1 MDRDGTAAE
10 PRKTPKSKE
19 QHKARRPR
27 SEIKYPD
34 RGAWKYLVR
43 DLKLTEQQANEL
55 GIAIQH
61 VILDL
66 EPYVAHQAEKP
77 ELVARL
83 KSLETAFR
91 RLQLE
96 LNRSVHRMDKFLPDK
111 MLEAIG
117 KSLTFTAM
125 TQALGTDVFPAKT
138 DNDIRRL
145 ISGRMTISM
154 AHLEARYA
162 PQRETLGLKYGHLIL
177 KHHIE
182 SLWAPLKNW
191 VEQDKLNKGGRP
203 PDVVRNFLIDRLAEV
218 SPSIIGKAASI
229 STSGKF
235 VELCLR
241 VLPACGLSSDGVEKT
256 VVSVVRKRRTR
267 LRPGKSS

>member
-10 PRKTPKSKE
+10 PSKTPKSKE
-19 QHKARRPR
+19 QHKARKP
-27 SEIKYPD
+27 EIKYPD
-34 RGAWKYLVR
+34 RGAWRYLVR
-43 DLKLTEQQANEL
+43 DLKLTKQQANEL
-55 GIAIQH
+55 GIAILH

-66 EPYVAHQAEKP
+66 KPHQTRQAEKP

-83 KSLETAFR
+83 KSLETAFQ

-96 LNRSVHRMDKFLPDK
+96 LNRSAHRLDKFLPHN

-125 TQALGTDVFPAKT
+125 AQALGTDVFPAKT

-145 ISGRMTISM
+145 ISGRMAISM
-154 AHLEARYA
+154 AHLEARYT

-191 VEQDKLNKGGRP
+191 VEQDKRNKGGRP
-203 PDVVRNFLIDRLAEV
+203 PDVVRNFLIDQLAEAA
-218 SPSIIGKAASI
+218 PKIIGKRASI
-229 STSGKF
+229 SASGKF

-241 VLPACGLSSDGVEKT
+241 VLPACGLSSDGVEKA
-256 VVSVVRKRRTR
+256 VVSVVRKRRAR
-267 LRPGKSS
+267 LR